1 VRQGYSIRFRLGIFA
16 LTAITTI
23 VLVAA
28 AGAVL
33 LRQTHSSDARLTSE
47 VASGLRQ
54 SHTALDELVAAQT
67 SLQSLLRVKDPDE
80 IEAAIKLQDSR
91 ARQAAKNISLL
102 SPAFAPQLTALA
114 QGGQVVLQ
122 QILTGNNAGALD
134 LYIDKYDPPF
144 QVIVNALRQHTEE
157 VERRAVREI
166 ETRNAQTDRIVTG
179 SAIVLSLILVGLSA
193 GAWWFQSS
201 VSRLLGHLA
210 VQLGSVADS
219 LNGLSRSVSG
229 SSQNVADGASR
240 QASALEETSAS
251 LEEISSM
258 IKRNTE
264 VSGQAKAIA
273 SQTRLAADVGAT
285 DMQSMSTAMSAIK
298 AASSNIG
305 KIIHTIDE
313 IAFQTNILALNAAV
327 EAARAGEAGA
337 GFAVVAEEV
346 RNLAQRS
353 AQAARETAEKIED
366 SIIKSTQ
373 GAEISQKVAGSLNE
387 IVAKAREVD
396 KLIAEVASASHEQNQ
411 GLSQVL
417 TAVNQMDGVTQGN
430 AASAEETASATV
442 EMNHEVDKLQ
452 AVIKDLRAI
461 VGLKQDEESA
471 KTAAPLVPS
480 TGQPKHRQPT
490 QSVAA

>member
-1 VRQGYSIRFRLGIFA
+1 
-16 LTAITTI
+16 
-23 VLVAA
+23 
-28 AGAVL
+28 
-33 LRQTHSSDARLTSE
+33 
-47 VASGLRQ
+47 
-54 SHTALDELVAAQT
+54 
-67 SLQSLLRVKDPDE
+67 
-80 IEAAIKLQDSR
+80 
-91 ARQAAKNISLL
+91 
-102 SPAFAPQLTALA
+102 
-114 QGGQVVLQ
+114 VLQ

-144 QVIVNALRQHTEE
+144 QVIVNALRLHTEE
-157 VERRAVREI
+157 VERRAVLEI
-166 ETRNAQTDRIVTG
+166 ATRNTQTDRIVTG

-193 GAWWFQSS
+193 GAWWFQTS
-201 VSRLLGHLA
+201 VSRLLGRLA
-210 VQLGSVADS
+210 VDLGSVAGS

-273 SQTRLAADVGAT
+273 SQTRMAADVGAT
-285 DMQSMSTAMSAIK
+285 DMQSMSAAMSAIK

-353 AQAARETAEKIED
+353 AQAARETAEKIDD
-366 SIIKSTQ
+366 SIIKSTH

-442 EMNHEVDKLQ
+442 EMNHEVDKLH
-452 AVIKDLRAI
+452 AVIADLQAI
-461 VGLKQDEESA
+461 VGLEQDGESSTA
-471 KTAAPLVPS
+471 AAPLVHRP
-480 TGQPKHRQPT
+480 GQPKPRQPI